1 VGKDMTDKEKILQ
14 QKWEQ
19 VEQMIQKLARDY
31 PDASNH
37 VIENAFNEMIDEA
50 IVIGLMKPSE
60 RDRYLRQMMEIFQ
73 QAKK

>member
-1 VGKDMTDKEKILQ
+1 MTDKEKILQ